1 MINHRTSLTV
11 VQSGGVRC
19 VSDTDENNEP
29 NATDP
34 DPDDELICCVVE
46 RLLAEA
52 GFATLDEW
60 YDAILSEDT
69 EAARK

>member
-1 MINHRTSLTV
+1 MINHRTSLNV
-11 VQSGGVRC
+11 VQNSSVRF
-19 VSDTDENNEP
+19 VSDSDKNNEP
-29 NATDP
+29 NAT

-46 RLLAEA
+46 RLLADA

-69 EAARK
+69 KLARK